1 MEAPRSHSHQ
11 RMVFRFIRR
20 YKNCMRRRHTY
31 IYIVLAVLIIGSGI
45 GLFGGI
51 YFRWYTAPYNA
62 TAKTIAPGVSPCL
75 SRRTTSIQS
84 SRDVYTDRVFRMLG
98 FSITCSDG
106 TESRMSSAYS

>member
-1 MEAPRSHSHQ
+1 
-11 RMVFRFIRR
+11 
-20 YKNCMRRRHTY
+20 MRRRHTY

-51 YFRWYTAPYNA
+51 YFRWYIAPYNA
-62 TAKTIAPGVSPCL
+62 TAKTIAPGVSPSL

-106 TESRMSSAYS
+106 TASSMSSAYSVLQKFMREPKSSG